1 MTFSGSLERIKQ
13 DIDRMLA
20 SINVATSNSI
30 SIDLCFYQNGRE
42 LLLINRNDPHSP
54 VNSISQD
61 LICEIT
67 DSSFFLIDSE
77 IYNILVH
84 NPTQSTLTETDINP
98 QHNIKLVAK
107 SKTKKPITKTAKTSS
122 KTRRVEES
130 ILSFTDDL
138 YFIEQYSNDE
148 ERLKRPGALAIK
160 QLSTN
165 EYLAF
170 YRGTVYDKGSD
181 TTFRHYLTTQPGTL
195 VAYVYF
201 SKVTNLRSLFLSNG
215 SPLRKN
221 GNNLLSFTQ
230 AKSIIDTL
238 KTVKVY

>member
-1 MTFSGSLERIKQ
+1 MTFSGPIEKIKQ
-13 DIDRMLA
+13 DIGKMLE

-42 LLLINRNDPHSP
+42 LLLINRDNPHNP
-54 VNSISQD
+54 VNNISQN
-61 LICEIT
+61 LIPEISDNT
-67 DSSFFLIDSE
+67 LFLIDSE
-77 IYNILVH
+77 IYSILV
-84 NPTQSTLTETDINP
+84 NGRAPSVL
-98 QHNIKLVAK
+98 
-107 SKTKKPITKTAKTSS
+107 TKTAKTSMHNIESAANS
-122 KTRRVEES
+122 KTKKAITKTAKETTKTKRVGES
-130 ILSFTDDL
+130 PLSYDDGL
-138 YFIEQYSNDE
+138 FFIEQYSTDA

-195 VAYVYF
+195 VGYVYF
-201 SKVTNLRSLFLSNG
+201 SKVANLRSLFLSNG
-215 SPLRKN
+215 SALRKN
-221 GNNLLSFTQ
+221 GNNLLSFSQ

-238 KTVKVY
+238 RNVKVY